1 MKLSGTIINPYD
13 TVLHREVVKEEE
25 FALESTGLM
34 NFNTEDLM
42 NTWETISSNRGKSRK
57 K

>member
-34 NFNTEDLM
+34 NFNTKDLM